1 MILYWFT
8 IIDVYAPISAISRY
22 TCCILLFCHVIFVQH
37 EEAFM
42 YEPLSIFKMI
52 NLSLGWLRGPET
64 PVGANH
70 RFVYDKYI
78 LRRNRFILRLVITE
92 CGVYSQLCSLSAGA
106 RPSHT
111 NLFHIINKILNQ
123 CHAWPR
129 FATKNGTY
137 WDYITWCK
145 ALSPGLLCSLM
156 IKVVFVFEILVC
168 IFIIFLLEETN
179 SQDVWHKLEVVLDSR
194 CPENGQPIQVSIRFF
209 HLYIRLPVTFTSFG
223 GRRGTKRI

>member
-1 MILYWFT
+1 MLQFQQFPDIPAVSSFS
-8 IIDVYAPISAISRY
+8 VM
-22 TCCILLFCHVIFVQH
+22 LFLCSMRRL
-37 EEAFM
+37 FM

-145 ALSPGLLCSLM
+145 ALSPGLLCLLM
-156 IKVVFVFEILVC
+156 IKVDKCVC
-168 IFIIFLLEETN
+168 FWNTGLYFHNIFT
-179 SQDVWHKLEVVLDSR
+179 
-194 CPENGQPIQVSIRFF
+194 
-209 HLYIRLPVTFTSFG
+209 
-223 GRRGTKRI
+223 GRD